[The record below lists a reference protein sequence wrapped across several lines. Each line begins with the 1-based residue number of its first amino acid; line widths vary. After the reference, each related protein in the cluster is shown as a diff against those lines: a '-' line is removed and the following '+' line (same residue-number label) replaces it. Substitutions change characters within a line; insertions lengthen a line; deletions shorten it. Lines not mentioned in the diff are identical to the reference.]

1 MEHHIDEKEYS
12 SLPTPTVSDQYT
24 ADLKSTQQSKG
35 SLHSVSLAQIVNRP
49 DLLPTPTVGHV
60 RNHDEPIESYVSRR
74 QDFVDGK
81 TKGMPGAS
89 LGVAVRM
96 ELLPT
101 PQTGDGSK
109 GMTSSPEHRAS
120 TGHQVM
126 LSNHA
131 PQLVSSWGR
140 FESSIKRWEQLTRP
154 APSPVKA
161 DGKDGSNRLSA
172 EFAEW
177 MMGLPQGW
185 VTNIDITRN
194 AQLKALGNGVVPQQ
208 AEEAIKYL
216 LGISN
221 G

>member
-1 MEHHIDEKEYS
+1 MRNGQVFELAQLEHHIDEKEYS

-49 DLLPTPTVGHV
+49 DLLPTPLVDDAKNTGH
-60 RNHDEPIESYVSRR
+60 N
-74 QDFVDGK
+74 K
-81 TKGMPGAS
+81 TRINTLAAEAYD
-89 LGVAVRM
+89 LGNNA
-96 ELLPT
+96 LLPT
-101 PQTGDGSK
+101 PIVRDYKDGQAPAVRDGVVQTDTVG
-109 GMTSSPEHRAS
+109 RA
-120 TGHQVM
+120 VM
-126 LSNHA
+126 NSGEI
-131 PQLVSSWGR
+131 SEISWGK
-140 FESSIKRWEQLTRP
+140 FEPAIRRWQQLTRP